1 MGYRIREIDAERNFC
16 QELQVD
22 MINRVLPIT
31 EIGDQKISGAK

>member
-22 MINRVLPIT
+22 MINRVLPVMLP
-31 EIGDQKISGAK
+31 AKNPI